1 MNSVTLQESIQK
13 LQAKMERARNPE
25 IASSMSDY
33 LKNKFECLGIK
44 APQRNAIEK
53 EWFQTIKPL
62 SLDHFDVAFALW
74 ELNEREYQYI
84 AVDYLNKTPKTLIQ
98 KSDHISLERLIVS
111 KSWWETVDLIA
122 SNYVGAYFLKFPE
135 QKKTIIEEWRHS
147 DNFWLNR
154 TCLIFQL
161 KYKDAVDFELLKD
174 LIIQYQGENEFF
186 IQKAIGWSLRQY
198 SKYNPDVV
206 RSFVDEIKL
215 EGLARREAVKYL

>member
-1 MNSVTLQESIQK
+1 MNKGNLQSAIHE
-13 LQAKMERARNPE
+13 LQLKMERARNLE
-25 IASSMSDY
+25 IGSSMSDY
-33 LKNKFECLGIK
+33 LKNKFECLGVK

-62 SLDHFDVAFALW
+62 SLDHFDIAFALW
-74 ELNEREYQYI
+74 EFNEREYQYI
-84 AVDYLNKTPKTLIQ
+84 AVDYLNKTPKKLIK
-98 KSDHISLERLIVS
+98 KSDHKNLERLIVS

-135 QKKTIIEEWRHS
+135 QKETIIEEWRHS

-154 TCLIFQL
+154 TCLIYQL

-174 LIIQYQGENEFF
+174 LVLQYQSESEFF

-198 SKYNPDVV
+198 SKYQPEAV
-206 RSFVDEIKL
+206 RSFVEDIKL
-215 EGLARREAVKYL
+215 EGLARREAIKYL